1 MKKISVI
8 LNGICFLGFTIIYIL
23 SLANR
28 SELYYIIIM
37 GIICLLWLIK
47 LGYSFYKYKKN
58 PE

>member
-47 LGYSFYKYKKN
+47 LGYSFYKY
-58 PE
+58 